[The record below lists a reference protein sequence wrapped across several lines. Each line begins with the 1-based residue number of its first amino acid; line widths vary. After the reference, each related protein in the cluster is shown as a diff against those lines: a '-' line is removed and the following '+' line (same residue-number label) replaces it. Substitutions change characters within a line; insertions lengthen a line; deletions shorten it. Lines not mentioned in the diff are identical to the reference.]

1 MDKTEKTADEIR
13 LEAEQS
19 IKNLATETTKAE
31 FEKRMK
37 DITLKYDEQLEKG
50 ATKEDLE
57 KANKSMKAD
66 IDKLSAEVKKQSQMG
81 VEKVGK
87 MSMVG
92 ALKETIKSNVD
103 VLKSFN
109 GGQANLAS
117 KAAIV
122 ATDFGT
128 GGYELITTEVKP
140 LYTSPYAPVWLRN
153 VFPTTTTSGGTIKYL
168 QRDTPVGGA
177 DIFTR
182 GTDERKATFNPK
194 YKVAVAVVETIAATT
209 DVPTEM
215 LQDVDF
221 IGNTIPQDLVYSAQG
236 LLARENKMIMDYIEA
251 NAVDFTA
258 DADFAINLEK
268 VLGAGYGQ
276 LLSEY
281 MQPTHILINNW
292 DYLKALAFNK
302 AEGSGE
308 YDSVNFIGGNLYIN
322 SLIAVP
328 VPAIEEGTAYVVAAN
343 ESQFVS
349 RMNPEVRM
357 FEQNKDNVETNM
369 VTFRAEERAAFFT
382 KNVNSLV
389 KVAFT
394 YAEVTP

>member
-1 MDKTEKTADEIR
+1 MEKTEEQLKK
-13 LEAEQS
+13 EAMDN
-19 IKNLATETTKAE
+19 INDVATKAAETKVEEVREE
-31 FEKRMK
+31 FVKF
-37 DITLKYDEQLEKG
+37 
-50 ATKEDLE
+50 ATKEDVD
-57 KANKSMKAD
+57 KSNEEVAAKLT
-66 IDKLSAEVKKQSQMG
+66 KLSVEMKKQGQFSQ
-81 VEKVGK
+81 EKVGK
-87 MSMVG
+87 MTMKE
-92 ALKETIKSNVD
+92 ALKQTLKSNVE

-109 GGQANLAS
+109 GGQANLVS

-122 ATDFGT
+122 DTDFGT

-153 VFPTTTTSGGTIKYL
+153 VFPTSTTSGGTIKYL

-389 KVAFT
+389 KVTFT